1 MFNSRRLVEV
11 APLEVV
17 WVLLAFS
24 GWLEGTRNLPRVYGV
39 VPLPRGALQSQSVR
53 AAHACGACILSPLGH
68 IVISQ
73 T

>member
-24 GWLEGTRNLPRVYGV
+24 GWLK
-39 VPLPRGALQSQSVR
+39 AR
-53 AAHACGACILSPLGH
+53 ATYPASMGWCLFPEVHFKAGPFGRRTPMGLILSLKL
-68 IVISQ
+68 